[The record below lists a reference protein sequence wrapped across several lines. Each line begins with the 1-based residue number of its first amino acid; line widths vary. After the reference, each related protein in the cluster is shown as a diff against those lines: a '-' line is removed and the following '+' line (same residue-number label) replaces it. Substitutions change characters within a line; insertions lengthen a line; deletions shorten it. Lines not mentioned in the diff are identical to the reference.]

1 MVHPPPQTPNFASDT
16 RPPCPPVGEPAA
28 RGMSGKG
35 KGKGGKGGKGG
46 RGGKGAG
53 GGRGAGLRKKEVIL
67 DLDKLIDQYVRVK
80 FQGGREGA

>member
-1 MVHPPPQTPNFASDT
+1 MWGN
-16 RPPCPPVGEPAA
+16 PAA

-80 FQGGREGA
+80 FQGGREGT